1 MRHALISALTAQ
13 KTQELRLTAA
23 TPQATARSSTV
34 FTIGPPTAQRIAL
47 DALDVFE
54 KDLLLD
60 EVRRIREARASR
72 AAAAADAATARRRPA
87 PPPITSALEGRRVAV
102 CVGFEDGFYWCP
114 GTIGDVS
121 DAQTCH
127 PSGRKVGI
135 NRIYVCYDEFEEGFE
150 NLEAAW
156 LDVSRVTYFMA
167 DDKEGAWQ
175 FLDDDDDEIE
185 ALDDPAPED
194 RAAMDSGDDD
204 DGDDDDMDEDDD

>member
-1 MRHALISALTAQ
+1 
-13 KTQELRLTAA
+13 
-23 TPQATARSSTV
+23 
-34 FTIGPPTAQRIAL
+34 
-47 DALDVFE
+47 
-54 KDLLLD
+54 
-60 EVRRIREARASR
+60 
-72 AAAAADAATARRRPA
+72 
-87 PPPITSALEGRRVAV
+87 
-102 CVGFEDGFYWCP
+102 
-114 GTIGDVS
+114 VS

-185 ALDDPAPED
+185 ALHDPAPED